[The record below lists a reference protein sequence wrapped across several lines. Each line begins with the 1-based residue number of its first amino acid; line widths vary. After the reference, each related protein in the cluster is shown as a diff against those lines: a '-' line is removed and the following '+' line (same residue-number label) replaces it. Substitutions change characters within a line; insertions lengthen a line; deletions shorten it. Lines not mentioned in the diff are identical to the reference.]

1 MTANAVN
8 DPKVRFELGD
18 DGAPEHEQRRIEA
31 LVNDYQQTKGEL
43 ADLGFNADI
52 LDLKPKTVVKRVLPV
67 NEEAA
72 IDALMKNGGA
82 NKAGS
87 LFRVGISV
95 ANCRVVLETC
105 RRTKQQAEKA
115 KQDREQAKQVMVDG
129 KLKTAVEAFKKWCG
143 DGMKVDGENHPV
155 MSRVCAM
162 AIVKVLMPKVAP
174 LMKASD
180 FTTLKNCTKW
190 LGELAGGTTWV
201 GEMRAI
207 EEANELQLVETA
219 VIPNA

>member
-1 MTANAVN
+1 M
-8 DPKVRFELGD
+8 
-18 DGAPEHEQRRIEA
+18 
-31 LVNDYQQTKGEL
+31 
-43 ADLGFNADI
+43 
-52 LDLKPKTVVKRVLPV
+52 
-67 NEEAA
+67 
-72 IDALMKNGGA
+72 
-82 NKAGS
+82 
-87 LFRVGISV
+87 
-95 ANCRVVLETC
+95 VLETC

-115 KQDREQAKQVMVDG
+115 KQDREQAKQVMEDG
-129 KLKTAVEAFKKWCG
+129 KLNTAVEAFKKWCG

-155 MSRVCAM
+155 MSRVCAV